1 MNSTIDEINSYP
13 FERLRNLI
21 DAKRANGEINLSIG
35 EPKHEANPK
44 VLEEINKQKNLFSH
58 YPPMAMIPELKSSYK
73 SYLKNNFKLNNILDE
88 EIFLVGGTREG
99 TFSAIQS
106 MVDRKKIKRK
116 PYVCM
121 PNPFYQIYGGATLFA
136 GAKPFFLDCKEE
148 NSFQIDF
155 DLSLIHI

>member
-21 DAKRANGEINLSIG
+21 DAKRTNGEINLSIG

-73 SYLKNNFKLNNILDE
+73 SYLKNTN
-88 EIFLVGGTREG
+88 T
-99 TFSAIQS
+99 
-106 MVDRKKIKRK
+106 KI
-116 PYVCM
+116 VHLLHLC
-121 PNPFYQIYGGATLFA
+121 N
-136 GAKPFFLDCKEE
+136 
-148 NSFQIDF
+148 
-155 DLSLIHI
+155 

>member
-21 DAKRANGEINLSIG
+21 DAKQSNGEINLSIG

-44 VLEEINKQKNLFSH
+44 VLEEINEQKNLFSH

-73 SYLKNNFKLNNILDE
+73 SYLKNNFKLNNILDK

-99 TFSAIQS
+99 TFSAIQT

-116 PYVCM
+116 P
-121 PNPFYQIYGGATLFA
+121 
-136 GAKPFFLDCKEE
+136 
-148 NSFQIDF
+148 
-155 DLSLIHI
+155 